1 MLFMGKSTI
10 YTAGLKHRMTIWKSL
25 GVSEKL
31 TCSPPGP
38 KPHVFELF
46 FRLENLE
53 WVTEMLRNTAPV
65 SQNRSGTRNIEWVF
79 AHSWHTADF
88 LKKIGH
94 NSKSTRHSKFGSQ
107 VLFFVEGSPKSFENV
122 FFEHIFFCFFICYS
136 FPRIFPAVFHP
147 FFIHSALISSHI
159 HPLSSVLHP
168 CFIHNLYPLPIHY
181 SLFSPIK
188 FNSV

>member
-1 MLFMGKSTI
+1 MII
-10 YTAGLKHRMTIWKSL
+10 YSYSAGLKHRMTIWKSL

-31 TCSPPGP
+31 TCTPPGP

-79 AHSWHTADF
+79 LHSWHTADF
-88 LKKIGH
+88 QKKIGH

-107 VLFFVEGSPKSFENV
+107 VLFFVEGSPKSFEND
-122 FFEHIFFCFFICYS
+122 FFEHICFLFFHLLFIS
-136 FPRIFPAVFHP
+136 THFSSRFSSILHP
-147 FFIHSALISSHI
+147 FCTNFQPYSSI
-159 HPLSSVLHP
+159 VICSSSMLHP
-168 CFIHNLYPLPIHY
+168 
-181 SLFSPIK
+181 
-188 FNSV
+188 

>member
-1 MLFMGKSTI
+1 
-10 YTAGLKHRMTIWKSL
+10 MTFWKPP

-31 TCSPPGP
+31 PFRRAGP
-38 KPHVFELF
+38 KSHVFELF

-88 LKKIGH
+88 QKQFGH

-107 VLFFVEGSPKSFENV
+107 VLFFVEGSPKSFEND
-122 FFEHIFFCFFICYS
+122 FFEHLLSIFFICYS

-147 FFIHSALISSHI
+147 FFIHSSSI
-159 HPLSSVLHP
+159 LHQFP
-168 CFIHNLYPLPIHY
+168 AIFIHCHLFFIHASSIISIHFPSIIHCFPTS
-181 SLFSPIK
+181 SLIL
-188 FNSV
+188 FNPCSSILI

>member
-1 MLFMGKSTI
+1 
-10 YTAGLKHRMTIWKSL
+10 MTIWKSL

-31 TCSPPGP
+31 TCTPPGP

-79 AHSWHTADF
+79 LHSWHTADF
-88 LKKIGH
+88 QKKIGH

-107 VLFFVEGSPKSFENV
+107 VLFFVEGSPKSFEND
-122 FFEHIFFCFFICYS
+122 FFDHFFFFFICYS

-147 FFIHSALISSHI
+147 FFIHSALTWEAFFQS
-159 HPLSSVLHP
+159 
-168 CFIHNLYPLPIHY
+168 F
-181 SLFSPIK
+181 
-188 FNSV
+188 

>member
-1 MLFMGKSTI
+1 MNMYI
-10 YTAGLKHRMTIWKSL
+10 YIYCIYVHIVHAYVYIYIYINGLKLRMTFWKSP

-31 TCSPPGP
+31 PFRRAGP
-38 KPHVFELF
+38 KSHVFELF

-88 LKKIGH
+88 QKQFGH

-107 VLFFVEGSPKSFENV
+107 VLFFVEGSPKSFEND
-122 FFEHIFFCFFICYS
+122 FFEHLLSFFHLLFIS
-136 FPRIFPAVFHP
+136 THFSSRFSSILHP
-147 FFIHSALISSHI
+147 FCTNFQPYSSI
-159 HPLSSVLHP
+159 VICSSSMLHP
-168 CFIHNLYPLPIHY
+168 
-181 SLFSPIK
+181 
-188 FNSV
+188 